1 MRYVVGID
9 IGTTSTKAVA
19 FTAGGAVLGH
29 AGASYPVFTDAD
41 GRHELDPDQLFD
53 AVLSVL
59 RGVTGG
65 SIAGEPAAVS
75 FSCAMHSL
83 LLVDGA
89 GKPMTRAMT
98 WADQRSEA
106 YAAALK
112 GSEAGRRIYRQT
124 GTPIHAMSPL
134 CKLLW
139 LKEKQQALFER
150 AAHFI
155 GIKEYIWWRLFG
167 KYQVDLSIAS
177 ATGLLDSRTLGW
189 NAESLALAGVA
200 AGQLSE
206 PVSCMQRESVL
217 LPVWGSLGLPAGLQF
232 VIGASDGCLANLGT
246 GAVRPGA
253 TALTIGTSGAVRM
266 AAARPEYD
274 ERERLFS
281 YILDKEL
288 YICGGATNNGGNAV
302 QWYAGLVQ
310 GGGSPDAVLLDKLVA
325 GAEGVPAGCEGLI
338 FLPYLLGERA
348 PIWDA
353 DARGVFFGIR
363 AIHGQAHFTRAVLEG
378 ISYSLRQIGVS
389 LEETIGPVG
398 EIYASGGFTRNVLWL
413 QLIADVFMKR
423 VHVTA
428 QADAS
433 AIGAAMLGW
442 HAVGVFDS
450 LEAAASLAKIAT
462 TYEPDEARHG
472 LYQQN
477 YLVFVQ
483 LYGRL
488 HDLMGTYPGIGGEVR
503 TSR

>member
-1 MRYVVGID
+1 MSYVVGID

-19 FTAGGAVLGH
+19 FTATGEVLAS
-29 AGASYPVFTDAD
+29 AGASYLVFTDSD

-59 RGVTGG
+59 REVFGRV
-65 SIAGEPAAVS
+65 AGDEFVAVS

-83 LLVDGA
+83 ILVDGA

-98 WADQRSEA
+98 WADLRSEA
-106 YAAALK
+106 YAAALR

-139 LKEKQQALFER
+139 LKDKQPALFGR

-177 ATGLLDSRTLGW
+177 ATGLLDIRGLCW
-189 NAESLALAGVA
+189 NAESLELAGVRV
-200 AGQLSE
+200 GQLSE
-206 PVSCMQRESVL
+206 PVPCVHSESVL
-217 LPVWGSLGLPAGLQF
+217 LPEWRSLGLPSGLRF

-246 GAVRPGA
+246 GAVGAGA

-281 YILDKEL
+281 YILDREL

-302 QWYAGLVQ
+302 QWYADLVLGK
-310 GGGSPDAVLLDKLVA
+310 GGWDVAAMDRLVA

-353 DARGVFFGIR
+353 DAKGVFFGIR
-363 AIHGQAHFTRAVLEG
+363 SIHNQAHFTRALLEG
-378 ISYSLRQIGVS
+378 ISYGLRQVGAS
-389 LEETIGPVG
+389 LEETIGPIG
-398 EIYASGGFTRNVLWL
+398 EIYASGGFTRNVFWL
-413 QLIADVFMKR
+413 QLMADVFSKK

-442 HAVGVFDS
+442 HAVGVFAG
-450 LEAAASLAKIAT
+450 LEEAALLAKVVA
-462 TYEPDEARHG
+462 TYEPDSGRHDV
-472 LYQQN
+472 YRRN
-477 YLVFVQ
+477 YLTFVE

-488 HDLMGTYPGIGGEVR
+488 RDLM
-503 TSR
+503 

>member
-1 MRYVVGID
+1 MRYVVGVD

-19 FTAGGAVLGH
+19 FTAGGAVLGSS
-29 AGASYPVFTDAD
+29 AASYPVFTDAG

-59 RGVTGG
+59 RAVTGG
-65 SIAGEPAAVS
+65 SIEGEPEAVS
-75 FSCAMHSL
+75 LSCAMHSL
-83 LLVDGA
+83 ILVDSE
-89 GKPMTRAMT
+89 GKPLTKAMT
-98 WADQRSEA
+98 WADLRSEA

-112 GSEAGRRIYRQT
+112 GSESGRRIYRQT

-139 LKEKQQALFER
+139 LKDKQPALCR
-150 AAHFI
+150 QAAHFI

-177 ATGLLDSRTLGW
+177 ATGLLDIRAFGW
-189 NAESLALAGVA
+189 NAESLALVGVE

-206 PVSCMQRESVL
+206 LVSCMHSESVL
-217 LPVWGSLGLPAGLQF
+217 LPAWGSLGLPAGLRF

-246 GAVRPGA
+246 GAVRSGE

-302 QWYAGLVQ
+302 QWYSNLVQ
-310 GGGSPDAVLLDKLVA
+310 GQGSRDAAMLDKLVA
-325 GAEGVPAGCEGLI
+325 DAEGVPAGCEGLI

-353 DARGVFFGIR
+353 DAKGVFFGIR
-363 AIHGQAHFTRAVLEG
+363 AIHGQAHFTRALLEG
-378 ISYSLRQIGVS
+378 ISYGLLQIGVS
-389 LEETIGPVG
+389 LEETIGPIG

-413 QLIADVFMKR
+413 QLIADVFMRK

-442 HAVGVFDS
+442 HALGIFDS
-450 LEAAASLAKIAT
+450 LEAAASLAKIET
-462 TYEPDEARHG
+462 TYEPDAARHG
-472 LYQQN
+472 LYQRN
-477 YLVFVQ
+477 FDVFVE

-488 HDLMGTYPGIGGEVR
+488 HDLMRI
-503 TSR
+503 

>member
-1 MRYVVGID
+1 MRYIVGID

-19 FTAGGAVLGH
+19 FTAGGEVLGS

-59 RGVTGG
+59 SSVRGY
-65 SIAGEPAAVS
+65 GELAAVS

-83 LLVDGA
+83 ILVDGA
-89 GKPMTRAMT
+89 GKPLTRAMT
-98 WADQRSEA
+98 WADLRSEA

-112 GSEAGRRIYRQT
+112 GSAAGRQIYRQT

-139 LKEKQQALFER
+139 LKDKQPVLFGR

-167 KYQVDLSIAS
+167 KYQVDLSVAS
-177 ATGLLDSRTLGW
+177 ATGLLDIREFCW
-189 NAESLALAGVA
+189 NRASLELAGVQ

-206 PVSCMQRESVL
+206 PVSCMHSESAL
-217 LPVWGSLGLPAGLQF
+217 LPEWQSLGLPVGMPF
-232 VIGASDGCLANLGT
+232 VVGASDGCLANLGT
-246 GAVRPGA
+246 GAVGSGA

-281 YILDKEL
+281 YILDKQL

-302 QWYAGLVQ
+302 QWYADLVL
-310 GGGSPDAVLLDKLVA
+310 GPGDRDAAALDKLVA
-325 GAEGVPAGCEGLI
+325 SAEGVPAGCEGLI

-353 DARGVFFGIR
+353 DAKGVFFGIR
-363 AIHGQAHFTRAVLEG
+363 AIHGQANFTRALLEG
-378 ISYSLRQIGVS
+378 ISYGLRQIGVS
-389 LEETIGPVG
+389 LEETIGPIG
-398 EIYASGGFTRNVLWL
+398 EIYASGGFTRNVFWL
-413 QLIADVFMKR
+413 QLLADVFLKK
-423 VHVTA
+423 VQVTA
-428 QADAS
+428 QSDAS

-442 HAVGVFDS
+442 HALGVFDS
-450 LEAAASLAKIAT
+450 LEAAASLAKVAA
-462 TYEPDEARHG
+462 TYEPDAARHG
-472 LYQQN
+472 VYQKN
-477 YLVFVQ
+477 YRVFVE
-483 LYGRL
+483 LYSRL
-488 HDLMGTYPGIGGEVR
+488 RDLM
-503 TSR
+503 

>member
-1 MRYVVGID
+1 MSYVVGID

-19 FTAGGAVLGH
+19 FTAKGEVLGS

-41 GRHELDPDQLFD
+41 GRHELDPDQLFE

-59 RGVTGG
+59 KEVRTVGHAPKSEGRDRSDG
-65 SIAGEPAAVS
+65 WPAAVS

-83 LLVDGA
+83 ILVDKQ
-89 GKPMTRAMT
+89 GKPLTRAMT
-98 WADQRSEA
+98 WADLRSEA

-139 LKEKQQALFER
+139 LKDKQPALFGQ

-155 GIKEYIWWRLFG
+155 GIKEYIWWKLFG
-167 KYQVDLSIAS
+167 KYKVDLSIAS
-177 ATGLLDSRTLGW
+177 ATGLLDIRAFHW
-189 NAESLALAGVA
+189 NAESLELAGIQ

-206 PVSCMQRESVL
+206 PVSCMHSESGL
-217 LPVWGSLGLPAGLQF
+217 LPVWQSLGLPEGLRF
-232 VIGASDGCLANLGT
+232 IIGASDGCLANLGT
-246 GAVRPGA
+246 GAVKSGA

-266 AAARPEYD
+266 AAVRPEYD
-274 ERERLFS
+274 KQERLFS
-281 YILDKEL
+281 YILTEDL

-302 QWYAGLVQ
+302 QWYADLVLGQ
-310 GGGSPDAVLLDKLVA
+310 GKWDGAALDLLA
-325 GAEGVPAGCEGLI
+325 AEAEDVPAGCEGLI

-353 DARGVFFGIR
+353 DAKGVFFGIR
-363 AIHGQAHFTRAVLEG
+363 ALHRQGHFIRAVLEG
-378 ISYSLRQIGVS
+378 ISFGLKQIGAS
-389 LEETIGPVG
+389 LEETIGPIG
-398 EIYASGGFTRNVLWL
+398 AIYASGGFTRNTAWL
-413 QLIADVFMKR
+413 QLIADVFMKK
-423 VHVTA
+423 VCVTA

-442 HAVGVFDS
+442 HALGVFLG
-450 LEAAASLAKIAT
+450 LEEAASLAKVVA
-462 TYEPDEARHG
+462 TYEPDSDRHG
-472 LYQQN
+472 VYQKN
-477 YLVFVQ
+477 YRVFVE

-488 HDLMGTYPGIGGEVR
+488 RDLM
-503 TSR
+503 